1 MEEPVKI
8 LVVDDDEVDR
18 MAVRR
23 TLVTA
28 GVKMDLSEA
37 NGCAEAIAQLQQ
49 QQFDCVFLDYR
60 LPDGDGLSL
69 VQQIRSLGFTVPLV
83 VLTGQGDEQIAVQLM
98 KAGAY
103 DYLSKSKLSVEG
115 LSQTLRNA
123 IRLHKA
129 ELAAQEANNLL
140 RESEERYRLVIEA
153 ANDGVWDWYCTTD
166 EVYCNDRLL
175 EIIGVERAEFTH
187 TPTALLD
194 LIHPEDLPE
203 IKTVVRNHLLHGEKC
218 EAEFRIMHS
227 SGEYRHCVARGK
239 AQRDAR
245 GYPYRMSGIVSDIT
259 ESRRLDAAL
268 KASESRFQR
277 LAETNIVGVILTKL
291 SGEILEANQA
301 FLQMV
306 GYTEQ
311 DLKAGKL
318 HWQKMTPPEYAEQ
331 NRLVIEQ
338 LRTAGSF
345 NYYEKEY
352 IRKDGTRVPILLG
365 AAVVEQSPDTAIC
378 FTVDLSDRKRSE
390 AEIISLNRDLARR
403 VNELETL
410 LDVIPLGIAIAQD
423 PKCQYIRV
431 NSAMAK
437 LMGLSSTANASK
449 SAPLEERPTYKVFR
463 QSQEIPASELPMQQA
478 ASSGKPVLDVELDLV
493 TKEGTPPVKLLG
505 NAAPLFDEQGQCRG
519 SIGAFVDITE
529 RKRIEDQ
536 ERFLVEASN
545 ILAASLDYQ
554 TILNNLAQS
563 IVPQLA
569 DWCSIHILEADG
581 SIRQVSV
588 AHSALSQVRWLEAL
602 ACHYP
607 VSSNSTLGVSQV
619 IHTGESVLYPEI
631 DDRLLQ
637 NLARDRDH
645 LQSLRQIQ
653 MKSALCVPI
662 QARGRTLGAISFVAA
677 ESQRVYTNADLIFA
691 EDLGR
696 RAGLAVDN
704 GRLYQEAN
712 EIGENLRQAIVI
724 LGEQQQQ
731 LRVLQRI
738 GNLLN
743 QRLTDVSELLH
754 VIVGAVCDGIPD
766 ADFAAIATY
775 NSATDELETSATAGI
790 GKERLLLTEILDPD
804 LGVLRQVFETGKA
817 RLIRGRRAQGAGSR
831 EEGQGGQGSRAKGA
845 GSREEGQGRQ
855 GGQGGQ
861 GGRGEFNSEFRIPN
875 SEFSLA
881 PSSLYAVPIASVNG
895 ERLGV
900 LVVGNWQNLDAF
912 DPEDQNLM
920 AAVGEQAA
928 IAIGNARL
936 IQALEEREERLAA
949 QNLTLAQQNRELE
962 LTRQRIEQ
970 QNLQLIEAARLKS
983 QFLATMSHELRT
995 PLNAVIG
1002 FAQVLLRQRSAAL
1015 SATQSGMI
1023 DRILSNGKHLLALI
1037 NDILDL
1043 SKIESGRLE
1052 LQLELISLD
1061 RLVSSTID
1069 ELRPLAEQKQLP
1081 IHVDLQTENVTIV
1094 NDSNRLRQ
1102 VLVNLLSNAIKFTES
1117 GCIEIKTCELSNTQ
1131 FMLSVK
1137 DTGIGIATS
1146 ELDHIFEEFRQ
1157 VDQTIT
1163 RKHGGTGLGLAIT
1176 KSLVHMMQG
1185 KISVESQLGKG
1196 STFNVEL
1203 PKTVTGE

>member
-1 MEEPVKI
+1 MEEAVKI

-23 TLVTA
+23 LLVTA
-28 GVKMDLSEA
+28 GVKIDLSEA
-37 NGCAEAIAQLQQ
+37 NGCAEAIAKLQQ

-103 DYLSKSKLSVEG
+103 DYLSKSKLSVQG

-129 ELAAQEANNLL
+129 EMAAQEANNRL

-175 EIIGVERAEFTH
+175 EIIGVKRAEFTC

-194 LIHPEDLPE
+194 LIHPEDLPQ
-203 IKTVVRNHLLHGEKC
+203 IKTIVRNHLLHGQKC
-218 EAEFRIMHS
+218 EAEFRILHS

-239 AQRDAR
+239 AQRDAQ
-245 GYPYRMSGIVSDIT
+245 GCPYRMSGVVSDIT
-259 ESRRLDAAL
+259 ESRKLGAAL
-268 KASESRFQR
+268 QASESRFQR
-277 LAETNIVGVILTKL
+277 LAESNIVGVILTKL

-306 GYTEQ
+306 GYTQQ

-318 HWQKMTPPEYAEQ
+318 HWQTMTPPEYAEQ
-331 NRLVIEQ
+331 NRLVVEQ

-352 IRKDGTRVPILLG
+352 IRKDGTRVPVLLG
-365 AAVVEQSPDTAIC
+365 AAVVEQLPDTAIC
-378 FTVDLSDRKRSE
+378 FIVDLSDRKRSE
-390 AEIISLNRDLARR
+390 AEILSLNRDLARR

-423 PKCQYIRV
+423 PKCQYIRI
-431 NSAMAK
+431 NSALAQLLEM
-437 LMGLSSTANASK
+437 SPNVNASK
-449 SAPLEERPTYKVFR
+449 SAPLAEQPAYKIFR
-463 QSQEIPASELPMQQA
+463 QHQEIPAAELPMQQA

-493 TKEGTPPVKLLG
+493 TKEGAPPIKLLA

-529 RKRIEDQ
+529 RKRIEEQ

-554 TILNNLAQS
+554 TILNNLAQL

-607 VSSNSTLGVSQV
+607 VSPNSTLGVSEV

-631 DDRLLQ
+631 DDDLLQ

-645 LQSLRQIQ
+645 LQSLRQIH
-653 MKSALCVPI
+653 MRSALCVPI
-662 QARGRTLGAISFVAA
+662 QARGKTLGAISFVAA

-738 GNLLN
+738 ANLLN
-743 QRLTDVSELLH
+743 QRLTDVSELLQ
-754 VIVGAVCDGIPD
+754 VIVGAVCDGVPE

-775 NSATDELETSATAGI
+775 NPATDELETSATAGI
-790 GKERLLLTEILDPD
+790 GKERLLLTEIFDPD
-804 LGVLRQVFETGKA
+804 LGALRQVFETGKA
-817 RLIRGRRAQGAGSR
+817 QLIRGSREPGVGSR
-831 EEGQGGQGSRAKGA
+831 EGGTRVPHDRREWGLGGKGRQGSRGA
-845 GSREEGQGRQ
+845 EEQGSR
-855 GGQGGQ
+855 
-861 GGRGEFNSEFRIPN
+861 GETSELVRIRN
-875 SEFSLA
+875 SEFSPA
-881 PSSLYAVPIASVNG
+881 PSCLYAVPIASVTG
-895 ERLGV
+895 ESLGV

-912 DPEDQNLM
+912 DREDQNLL

-936 IQALEEREERLAA
+936 IEALEEREERLAA

-1002 FAQVLLRQRSAAL
+1002 FAQVLLRQRSATL
-1015 SATQSGMI
+1015 SASQSGMI
-1023 DRILSNGKHLLALI
+1023 ERILSNGKHLLALI

-1052 LQLELISLD
+1052 LQLELINLD
-1061 RLVSSTID
+1061 RLVLTTID

-1081 IHVDLQTENVTIV
+1081 IHIDLQTENLTIV

-1117 GCIEIKTCELSNTQ
+1117 GCIEIKTCELSDTQ

-1137 DTGIGIATS
+1137 DTGIGIAAS

-1163 RKHGGTGLGLAIT
+1163 RRHGGTGLGLAIT

-1185 KISVESQLGKG
+1185 KILVESQLGQG
-1196 STFNVEL
+1196 SAFYVEL
-1203 PKTVTGE
+1203 PRTVSSE

>member
-23 TLVTA
+23 ALVTA

-123 IRLHKA
+123 IRLHKV
-129 ELAAQEANNLL
+129 EMAAQEANNKL
-140 RESEERYRLVIEA
+140 RESEERYRLVLEA

-203 IKTVVRNHLLHGEKC
+203 IKTVVKNHLLHGQKC
-218 EAEFRIMHS
+218 EAEFRILHS

-239 AQRDAR
+239 AQRDSQ
-245 GYPYRMSGIVSDIT
+245 GCPYRMSGIVSDIT

-306 GYTEQ
+306 GYTQQ

-352 IRKDGTRVPILLG
+352 IRKDGTRVPVLLG
-365 AAVVEQSPDTAIC
+365 AAVVEQLPDTAIC

-390 AEIISLNRDLARR
+390 AEIINLNRNLARR

-431 NSAMAK
+431 NTAMAK

-478 ASSGKPVLDVELDLV
+478 ASSGRPVLDVELDLV
-493 TKEGTPPVKLLG
+493 IKEGTPPVKLLG

-529 RKRIEDQ
+529 RKRIEEQ

-554 TILNNLAQS
+554 TILHNLAQS

-607 VSSNSTLGVSQV
+607 VSPNSTLGVAQV

-637 NLARDRDH
+637 NLARDRAH

-677 ESQRVYTNADLIFA
+677 ESQRVYTHADLIFA

-790 GKERLLLTEILDPD
+790 GKERLLLTEIFDPD
-804 LGVLRQVFETGKA
+804 LGVLRQVFETGEA
-817 RLIRGRRAQGAGSR
+817 QLIRGSREQGRAGSR
-831 EEGQGGQGSRAKGA
+831 E
-845 GSREEGQGRQ
+845 

-861 GGRGEFNSEFRIPN
+861 GEFNSEFGIPN

-1015 SATQSGMI
+1015 SGTQSGMI

-1061 RLVSSTID
+1061 RLVLSTID

-1102 VLVNLLSNAIKFTES
+1102 ILVNLLSNAIKFTES

-1131 FMLSVK
+1131 FRLSVK
-1137 DTGIGIATS
+1137 DTGIGIAAS

-1157 VDQTIT
+1157 VDQTTT

>member
-1 MEEPVKI
+1 MEEAVKI

-23 TLVTA
+23 ALVTA

-129 ELAAQEANNLL
+129 ELAAQEANSKL
-140 RESEERYRLVIEA
+140 RESEERYRLVLEA

-203 IKTVVRNHLLHGEKC
+203 IKTVVRNHLLHGDKC
-218 EAEFRIMHS
+218 EAEFRMLHS

-291 SGEILEANQA
+291 SGEIIEANQA

-306 GYTEQ
+306 GYTQQ

-331 NRLVIEQ
+331 NRLVVEQ

-352 IRKDGTRVPILLG
+352 IRKDGTRVPVLLG

-390 AEIISLNRDLARR
+390 AEIINLNQNLARR

-437 LMGLSSTANASK
+437 LMGLSPNANASK
-449 SAPLEERPTYKVFR
+449 SAPLEERPSYKVFR

-478 ASSGKPVLDVELDLV
+478 ASSGQPVLDVELDLV
-493 TKEGTPPVKLLG
+493 IKEGTPPVKLLG

-529 RKRIEDQ
+529 RKRIEEQ

-554 TILNNLAQS
+554 TILNNLAQLS
-563 IVPQLA
+563 VPQLA
-569 DWCSIHILEADG
+569 DWCSIHILETDG

-631 DDRLLQ
+631 DDNLLQ
-637 NLARDRDH
+637 SLARDRDH
-645 LQSLRQIQ
+645 LQSLHQIQ

-677 ESQRVYTNADLIFA
+677 ESQRVYTNADLTFA

-790 GKERLLLTEILDPD
+790 GKERLLLTEIFDPD
-804 LGVLRQVFETGKA
+804 LGVLRQVFETGET
-817 RLIRGRRAQGAGSR
+817 RLMRGSREQGAGSR
-831 EEGQGGQGSRAKGA
+831 EEGQGGQ
-845 GSREEGQGRQ
+845 
-855 GGQGGQ
+855 
-861 GGRGEFNSEFRIPN
+861 GEFNSEFRIPN
-875 SEFSLA
+875 SEFSPA
-881 PSSLYAVPIASVNG
+881 PSSLYAVPIASMNG

-936 IQALEEREERLAA
+936 IEALEEREERLAA

-1061 RLVSSTID
+1061 RLVISTID

-1081 IHVDLQTENVTIV
+1081 INVDLQTENLTIV

-1117 GCIEIKTCELSNTQ
+1117 GCIEIKTCELSSTQ

-1146 ELDHIFEEFRQ
+1146 ELEHIFEEFRQ
-1157 VDQTIT
+1157 VDQTTT

-1196 STFNVEL
+1196 STFHVEL
-1203 PKTVTGE
+1203 PKTVTGDQ

>member
-1 MEEPVKI
+1 MEETVKI

-18 MAVRR
+18 MAVKR
-23 TLVTA
+23 TLIAA
-28 GVKMDLSEA
+28 GVKMELSEA
-37 NGCAEAIAQLQQ
+37 NGCAEAIATLQQ
-49 QQFDCVFLDYR
+49 QQFDCVFLDYL
-60 LPDGDGLSL
+60 LPDGDGLGL
-69 VQQIRSLGFTVPLV
+69 VQRIRASGATVPLV
-83 VLTGQGDEQIAVQLM
+83 VLTGQGDENIAVQLM

-103 DYLSKSKLSVEG
+103 DYLSKSQLSVES

-129 ELAAQEANNLL
+129 EMAAQEANRLL
-140 RESEERYRLVIEA
+140 RESEERYRLVLEA

-175 EIIGVERAEFTH
+175 EIIGVERAEFPR

-194 LIHPEDLPE
+194 LVHPEDLPQ
-203 IKTVVRNHLLHGEKC
+203 IKDVVRNHLTHGQKC
-218 EAEFRIMHS
+218 EAEFRIRHA

-239 AQRDAR
+239 AQRDAQ
-245 GYPYRMSGIVSDIT
+245 GFPYRMSGIISDIT
-259 ESRRLDAAL
+259 ERRKLGAAL
-268 KASESRFQR
+268 RASESRFQR
-277 LAETNIVGVILTKL
+277 LAESNIVGVILTKL
-291 SGEILEANQA
+291 SGEIIEANQA

-306 GYTEQ
+306 GYTQQ

-318 HWQKMTPPEYAEQ
+318 HWQTMTPPEYAEQ
-331 NRLVIEQ
+331 SRLAIEQ
-338 LRTAGSF
+338 LRTLGSF
-345 NYYEKEY
+345 NYFEKEY
-352 IRKDGTRVPILLG
+352 FRKDGTRVPVLLG
-365 AAVVEQSPDTAIC
+365 AAIVEQLPDTAIC

-390 AEIISLNRDLARR
+390 AEIINLNRDLARR

-431 NSAMAK
+431 NSALAAM
-437 LMGLSSTANASK
+437 LEIPPNVNASK
-449 SAPLEERPTYKVFR
+449 SAPLKEQPAYKLFR
-463 QSQEIPASELPMQQA
+463 QRQEIPAEELPMQRA
-478 ASSGKPVLDVELDLV
+478 ASSSKPVLDVELDLV
-493 TKEGTPPVKLLG
+493 VKEGAPPIKLLA
-505 NAAPLFDEQGQCRG
+505 NAVPLFDEQGQCRG
-519 SIGAFVDITE
+519 SIGAFLDITE
-529 RKRIEDQ
+529 RKRIEEQ
-536 ERFLVEASN
+536 ERFLVEASS

-554 TILNNLAQS
+554 TILTNLAQLV
-563 IVPQLA
+563 VPQLA

-581 SIRQVSV
+581 SIRQVAV
-588 AHSALSQVRWLEAL
+588 AHSALSQVRWLETL

-607 VSSNSTLGVSQV
+607 VSSNSTLGVSQA
-619 IHTGESVLYPEI
+619 IHTGESILYSEI
-631 DDRLLQ
+631 DDNLLQ
-637 NLARDRDH
+637 NLARDREH
-645 LQSLRQIQ
+645 LQSLRQIG
-653 MKSALCVPI
+653 MKSSLCVPI

-677 ESQRVYTNADLIFA
+677 ESQRVYTTADLTFA

-712 EIGENLRQAIVI
+712 EVGENLRQAIVI

-738 GNLLN
+738 ANLLN
-743 QRLTDVSELLH
+743 QRLTDVPELLQ
-754 VIVGAVCDGIPD
+754 VIVGAVCDGIPE

-775 NSATDELETSATAGI
+775 NPATDELETSATAGI
-790 GKERLLLTEILDPD
+790 GRERLLLTEIFDPD
-804 LGVLRQVFETGKA
+804 LGALRQVFETGKA
-817 RLIRGRRAQGAGSR
+817 QMMRGNREKRA
-831 EEGQGGQGSRAKGA
+831 EG
-845 GSREEGQGRQ
+845 E
-855 GGQGGQ
+855 
-861 GGRGEFNSEFRIPN
+861 IPYH
-875 SEFSLA
+875 A
-881 PSSLYAVPIASVNG
+881 PPHSPLPTPHSLYAVAIASVIG

-900 LVVGNWQNLDAF
+900 LVVGNWQNFDAF
-912 DPEDQNLM
+912 DREDQNLL

-936 IQALEEREERLAA
+936 IAALEEREERLAA
-949 QNLTLAQQNRELE
+949 QNLTLAQQNQELE

-1023 DRILSNGKHLLALI
+1023 ERILSNGKNLLALI

-1043 SKIESGRLE
+1043 SKIEAGRLE
-1052 LQLELISLD
+1052 LQLELIDLN
-1061 RLVSSTID
+1061 RLVSSILE

-1081 IHVDLQTENVTIV
+1081 INLELPIENFTIV

-1117 GCIEIKTCELSNTQ
+1117 GCIEIGVSELSDTQ
-1131 FMLSVK
+1131 FTISVK

-1146 ELDHIFEEFRQ
+1146 ELEHIFEEFRQ
-1157 VDQTIT
+1157 VDQTTT

-1185 KISVESQLGKG
+1185 KILVKSEIGQG
-1196 STFNVEL
+1196 STFSIEL
-1203 PKTVTGE
+1203 PKTVSGE